1 MAPRAETMNQ
11 ANRQLLNSMEMPRQ
25 AAKWSRIRTSGG
37 GSVLLGGLR
46 CTGPLRLM
54 SSAAVRQVCQSALA
68 SLDPYLAI
76 ADVR

>member
-1 MAPRAETMNQ
+1 MAPRAENMNQ
-11 ANRQLLNSMEMPRQ
+11 TNRQLLNNREIPRQ
-25 AAKWSRIRTSGG
+25 ATKWSRIRTSGG

-46 CTGPLRLM
+46 CTGPLPLI

-68 SLDPYLAI
+68 SLDPYLAM